1 MATFKSVEN
10 DGGLMAQGDYEVYV
24 KSAQETETKM
34 GNPCIKFD
42 FVVRSDVEQPYQNK
56 HIFKNFYPDYL
67 TGAYPAEKIGKYANS
82 LGIEKGQE
90 FELEDLVGRNCILHI
105 SHFTGQDGVTR
116 ECIFYTAPS
125 KVEPYMAPME
135 PTPQTET
142 MLDDDDSLLPFD

>member
-10 DGGLMAQGDYEVYV
+10 DNGLMAQGDYEVYV

-56 HIFKNFYPDYL
+56 HIFKNFYPDRQ
-67 TGAYPAEKIGKYANS
+67 TNAYPAEKIGKYANS

-105 SHFTGQDGVTR
+105 SHYTGNDGVTR

-125 KVEPYMAPME
+125 KAEPYMAPME
-135 PTPQTET
+135 PAPQYAPIEE
-142 MLDDDDSLLPFD
+142 DDSLLPFD

>member
-24 KSAQETETKM
+24 KSAQETETKI
-34 GNPCIKFD
+34 GNHPCIKFD
-42 FVVRSDVEQPYQNK
+42 FVVRSDVEQLYQNK
-56 HIFKNFYPDYL
+56 HIFKNFYPDRN
-67 TGAYPAEKIGKYANS
+67 TGAYPGDKIGRYANA

-105 SHFTGQDGVTR
+105 SHFTGSDGVTR

-135 PTPQTET
+135 PAPQAVD
-142 MLDDDDSLLPFD
+142 MGDMDDLPF

>member
-1 MATFKSVEN
+1 MATFKSVKN

-24 KSAQETETKM
+24 KSCEETTTKA
-34 GNPCIKFD
+34 GNPCIHFD
-42 FVVRSDVEQPYQNK
+42 FVVRSDVEQPYKNK
-56 HIFKNFYPDYL
+56 HIFKNFYLDYL

-105 SHFTGQDGVTR
+105 SHYTGKDGVTR

-135 PTPQTET
+135 PTPQMEELDEEET
-142 MLDDDDSLLPFD
+142 LPF

>member
-10 DGGLMAQGDYEVYV
+10 DGGLMAKGDYEVYV
-24 KSAQETETKM
+24 KSAEETTTART

-56 HIFKNFYPDYL
+56 HIFKNFYPDRD
-67 TGAYPAEKIGKYANS
+67 TGAYPADKIGKYANS

-90 FELEDLVGRNCILHI
+90 FELEDLVGRNCLLHI
-105 SHFTGQDGVTR
+105 SHFTGKDGITR

-125 KVEPYMAPME
+125 KAEPYMAPME
-135 PTPQTET
+135 PAPQYDPIDE
-142 MLDDDDSLLPFD
+142 DDGMLPF